1 MMNERLRMD
10 RPVLL
15 AIILILPLLTSSSC
29 AADPQATAEARMKK
43 LRANDVFVDTRD
55 IALAEAVA
63 LGDRDAINAAIAA
76 GANVNARGDKGTP
89 MLMWAMAKDSVT
101 GFEALLD
108 NGANLKALANDPA
121 FTRKGERTKEV
132 IELVVSGTNGKFL
145 KTALD
150 HGFNPDYVPDSY
162 MNESLL
168 FRTVWNHTIPNAE
181 ILLDAG
187 ADINHA
193 EANKDTPLLLA
204 QGIRDYEMVSFL
216 LSRGANPLIE
226 NSGNVNLA
234 ARIKRNGAR
243 GVKPEQYPHFLKVV
257 EELKNRGLI
266 TDEDIAHA
274 NMPN

>member
-1 MMNERLRMD
+1 MINERLRMD

-15 AIILILPLLTSSSC
+15 AIILTLPLLTFSSC
-29 AADPQATAEARMKK
+29 AADPQAAAEARMKK
-43 LRANDVFVDTRD
+43 LRAKDVFVDTRD
-55 IALAEAVA
+55 IALAEGVA

-101 GFEALLD
+101 GFDALLD
-108 NGANLKALANDPA
+108 NGADLKGLAHDPGLS
-121 FTRKGERTKEV
+121 RNGERTEQV
-132 IELVVSGTNGKFL
+132 IERVVESPKSEFL
-145 KTALD
+145 RTALK
-150 HGFNPDYVPDSY
+150 HGFDPDYVPNPR
-162 MNESLL
+162 MNESLM
-168 FRTVWNHTIPNAE
+168 FRAVWSHAIPNAR
-181 ILLDAG
+181 ILLEAG

-266 TDEDIAHA
+266 TDEDIVHA